1 MSRGRR
7 ADAGPTILKRKAL
20 GRPAGN
26 IGSETRERILQT
38 AAAMFALQG
47 LRSVSL
53 NEIAGACGMS
63 AAAIYNYFPS
73 KDTLFNE
80 VVCTM
85 YEEIAA
91 AFEAAIRPDE
101 GLWDSVNRILDK
113 CLEIYRDDAVLARLG
128 QEAALEAVRAPDR
141 FPRLPLVRGK
151 VEAIFRDAVIRGVG
165 RGELPGETDIDE
177 CGALVC
183 NLVLSG
189 IGSRSLA
196 FPAETDFRRTVDA
209 FRGLVRGLRGAAG
222 TGPAVL
228 SIVPPAGRQAG

>member
-1 MSRGRR
+1 VTRR
-7 ADAGPTILKRKAL
+7 RRPGGGPTILKGKTL

-38 AAAMFALQG
+38 AAAMFSLQG

-73 KDTLFNE
+73 KDMLFSE

-91 AFEAAIRPDE
+91 AFTEAVRPEE
-101 GLWDSVNRILDK
+101 GLWDCVDRILDK
-113 CLEIYRDDAVLARLG
+113 CLEIYRDDGVLARLG

-141 FPRLPLVRGK
+141 FPRFQVVRAR
-151 VEAIFRDAVIRGVG
+151 VEAIFRDAVVRGVE
-165 RGELPGETDIDE
+165 RGELPRGADIDE
-177 CGALVC
+177 MGALIC
-183 NLVLSG
+183 SLVLAG

-196 FPAETDFRRTVDA
+196 VPAETDFRRTVDA
-209 FRGLVRGLRGAAG
+209 FRGLVRGLQGARPGGQA
-222 TGPAVL
+222 L
-228 SIVPPAGRQAG
+228 SFAPDAGRQSG